1 MKKQRSK
8 RSSCKYPSMV
18 DRLDPRLA
26 QEIKV
31 FSEITGLSVED
42 IAKKYKLPIPVVK
55 AAIKCGK
62 DFDQVI
68 SVNKKRGNDNGK

>member
-1 MKKQRSK
+1 MKKQRS
-8 RSSCKYPSMV
+8 KYPSMV
-18 DRLDPRLA
+18 DRLDPRLS

-42 IAKKYKLPIPVVK
+42 IAKKYKLPIPMVK
-55 AAIKCGK
+55 AAIKKGK

-68 SVNKKRGNDNGK
+68 SVNKKRGND